1 MLIHKLKSKIH
12 RVVVTDTQ
20 LDYEGSCGISA
31 DLMDAANIQE
41 HEQIHIYNL
50 NNGERFTTYAIKEAA
65 GIISIR
71 GSAARKAM
79 VGDLLVI
86 CTYCL
91 VPEENDDYQPIKVYV
106 DHRNQPPN
114 FEIEYYEQ
122 HDPDVC
128 YRYDKLYTKII
139 AVDEQNARDVFAAN
153 FCDGYVISK
162 VRKI

>member
-31 DLMDAANIQE
+31 DLMEAANIQE

-71 GSAARKAM
+71 GSATRKAM

-86 CTYCL
+86 CTYCT
-91 VPEENDDYQPIKVYV
+91 VPEENDYQPIKVYV
-106 DHRNQPPN
+106 GQQNQLPN

-122 HDPDVC
+122 IDIEDCFGTV
-128 YRYDKLYTKII
+128 DKLYTNII
-139 AVDEQNARDVFAAN
+139 AIDEQDAKDAFYSS